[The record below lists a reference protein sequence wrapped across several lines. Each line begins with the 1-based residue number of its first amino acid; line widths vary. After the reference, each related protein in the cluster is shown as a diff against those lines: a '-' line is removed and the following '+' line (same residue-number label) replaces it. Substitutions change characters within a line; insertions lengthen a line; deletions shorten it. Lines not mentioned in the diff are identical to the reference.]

1 MPGRERKSRIEI
13 TLIYVAVFLVFLLD
27 QASKY
32 FVMALIEQG
41 QSVPVI
47 KNLLHITLVYNTG
60 AAFGMLKAQPR
71 LFVIIA
77 ILAII
82 LINYILLR
90 RSFNLNI
97 MEKVALCFI
106 LAGTLGNLADR
117 LRLWYVVDFIDLRI
131 WPVFNLADSFIT
143 IGAVILAW
151 SLFLGARRKN
161 A

>member
-117 LRLWYVVDFIDLRI
+117 LRLGYVVDFIDLRI
-131 WPVFNLADSFIT
+131 WPVFNLADSFIA